1 MKVGVMS
8 RGSPDYLIDIVADG
22 VVRLLGR
29 ESVALDYNTK
39 TSWSHRY
46 AHLFSMLQGEDC
58 FPLRDADVLIASLR
72 SASPALDWAKVTQ
85 KKVAILDGE
94 DDADVRPWLVD
105 RAAVYFKREFFGGRS
120 YHWKVKP
127 LQFAAVPE
135 MTADVARV
143 PGSVFFH
150 AEMRHSM
157 RIFVANVLQEMGL
170 CRSGDVVVKED
181 YNKGLLSAMIGIS
194 TRGAGWDTYRYWE
207 TTYFGACLLTQR
219 LPLVIPGNFVEGEVV
234 FFDGERD
241 FKPKLLSL
249 LSDPERAFSIGAAGK
264 KACLER
270 HMSVNRAKTVLEA
283 LA

>member
-8 RGSPDYLIDIVADG
+8 RGSPDYLVDIVADG
-22 VVRLLGR
+22 MVRLLGR
-29 ESVALDYNTK
+29 ENVTLDYNTK

-46 AHLFSMLQGEDC
+46 AHLFSMLQGENR
-58 FPLRDADVLIASLR
+58 FPLHEADVLVASLR
-72 SASPALDWAKVTQ
+72 SASAALEWTKATRRKIV
-85 KKVAILDGE
+85 ILDGE
-94 DDADVRPWLVD
+94 DDSDVKSWLLEKVS
-105 RAAVYFKREFFGGRS
+105 VYFKREFLGGRS

-127 LQFAAVPE
+127 LQFGAVPE
-135 MTADVARV
+135 MTEGAERV

-207 TTYFGACLLTQR
+207 TAYFGACLLTQR
-219 LPLVIPGNFVEGEVV
+219 LPLVIPGNFLEGEVV
-234 FFDGERD
+234 FFDGEHD
-241 FKPKLLSL
+241 FKTKLNGL
-249 LSDPERAFSIGAAGK
+249 LANQDRAFAIGVAGR
-264 KACLER
+264 KACIER
-270 HMSVNRAKTVLEA
+270 HMSTNRARTVLEA
-283 LA
+283 VA